1 MDNRVRVALKV
12 FYGLILPKEHYCW
25 RNNYPP
31 NGWGCRCKTQVLSLD
46 EAKDNEAINFYK
58 IYYFINIFILKI
70 IQASLN
76 VKFYF
81 MYY

>member
-1 MDNRVRVALKV
+1 MA
-12 FYGLILPKEHYCW
+12 
-25 RNNYPP
+25 P

-70 IQASLN
+70 IQTSLK

-81 MYY
+81 